1 MRRNID
7 IGTVKRGKKFGC
19 DLVIW
24 GKFYEDLYGWQAD
37 FRIATRGA

>member
-7 IGTVKRGKKFGC
+7 IRTVKRGKKFGC

-24 GKFYEDLYGWQAD
+24 GKFYEDLYRRQAN
-37 FRIATRGA
+37 FELLGRGA